1 MGRFREPRQEGAD
14 SRSGAGARPLRV
26 SAERLLELARHLT
39 ERDREVALYLYRHRV
54 LTTNQLQ
61 LLFFS
66 SRRRAQDRLLF
77 LYRNRVLDRFYPAR
91 PFGSGKPEAHWLLD
105 EAGAILV
112 AAMHDVERKQ
122 LGWQRRDDWGS
133 HPQLAHQLEVNRFV
147 TDLIAA
153 TLADPGLGISE
164 WWPPAEAGDH
174 LSPHRRGR
182 VLPDA
187 GFYLETPAGPIECY
201 LEWDRATE
209 TQKRLAEKLLAYRL
223 AEAELFEEGKPPR
236 CILFVVTG
244 PRRLKTLHH
253 AYGEFVR
260 ERERRASR
268 GSFRSLDGRWPL
280 LACATIELRAEGPLA
295 PEWERLDLE
304 TAPPLALTDLPVRR
318 DLRPVGVSR
327 TLGRRWRKDDP
338 DFWRRLSPLG
348 AGRHDATDEV
358 RQITPQPADPKAEA
372 FVARLRRLREADLEE
387 ARQDAAAFSSANPGQ
402 DLRSPAINGSM
413 DDREGDIEEEP

>member
-1 MGRFREPRQEGAD
+1 M
-14 SRSGAGARPLRV
+14 
-26 SAERLLELARHLT
+26 SAERLFELARHLT

-54 LTTNQLQ
+54 LTTDQLQ

-77 LYRNRVLDRFYPAR
+77 LYRNRVLDRFYPPA

-112 AAMHDVERKQ
+112 AAMHDLERKQ

-133 HPQLAHQLEVNRFV
+133 HPQLAHQLETNRFL

-153 TLADPGLGISE
+153 TLANPGLGVSE
-164 WWPPAEAGDH
+164 WWPPAEAADH
-174 LSPHRRGR
+174 LNAQRRGR

-209 TQKRLAEKLLAYRL
+209 TQERLAEKLLAYRL
-223 AEAELFEEGKPPR
+223 AEAHLYSEGTQPR
-236 CILFVVTG
+236 CILFVVPG
-244 PRRLKTLHH
+244 SRRLETLRR
-253 AYGEFVR
+253 AYRDFER
-260 ERERRASR
+260 EHERRASR
-268 GSFRSLDGRWPL
+268 GSFRSLHGRWPL
-280 LACATIELRAEGPLA
+280 LASATTRLRAEGPLA
-295 PEWERLDLE
+295 PVWERLDRV
-304 TAPPLALTDLPVRR
+304 TAPPLALTDLLVRD
-318 DLRPVGVSR
+318 DLKPVGLNR

-348 AGRHDATDEV
+348 AGTHRATEEAGE
-358 RQITPQPADPKAEA
+358 TTSQPPDPEAEA
-372 FVARLRRLREADLEE
+372 FIARLRRLREADLAE
-387 ARQDAAAFSSANPGQ
+387 ARRDAAAFSSANRDR
-402 DLRSPAINGSM
+402 DLRSSAINGSM
-413 DDREGDIEEEP
+413 DDHEDDVEEEPWR